1 MTAVSATAPWLRAAA
16 GGLPAW
22 RFARVVRPESGG
34 AQQLEWH
41 LARNCS
47 LSPRQLFGAYLV
59 LCAVSMTIALG
70 FTWHGASPVLAFAGI
85 ELVLVG
91 VALLVYSRHAT
102 DHEQILLAADA
113 LDVYHRRGGQTEHHR
128 FRAAWVRVEP
138 LAGDRSLVELT
149 GDGQSTRVGR
159 YLRPE
164 LRQPLAQ
171 ELRVALRSRLAPAP
185 RFPDPI
191 EDPEAK

>member
-1 MTAVSATAPWLRAAA
+1 MTAAFAAAPWLRAAP
-16 GGLPAW
+16 GESPAW
-22 RFARVVRPESGG
+22 RFAQVVRPETGG
-34 AQQLEWH
+34 PLQLEWR

-47 LSPRQLFGAYLV
+47 LAPRQLFGAYLA
-59 LCAVSMTIALG
+59 LCAVSLTIALG
-70 FTWHGASPVLAFAGI
+70 FTWQGASPVLAFAGI
-85 ELVLVG
+85 ELLLVG
-91 VALLVYSRHAT
+91 AALLVYSRHAT
-102 DHEQILLAADA
+102 DHEQVQLSGGW
-113 LDVYHRRGGQTEHHR
+113 LDVFHRRGSQTEHHR

-171 ELRVALRSRLAPAP
+171 ELRLALRAQPAPAP
-185 RFPDPI
+185 RSTDPI
-191 EDPEAK
+191 EEPAAK

>member
-1 MTAVSATAPWLRAAA
+1 MTAASAAAPWLRATA

-22 RFARVVRPESGG
+22 RFARVVRSEPGG
-34 AQQLEWH
+34 PQQLEWL

-47 LSPRQLFGAYLV
+47 LTPRQLFGAYFA
-59 LCAVSMTIALG
+59 LCAVSLTIALA
-70 FTWHGASPVLAFAGI
+70 FTWQGASPVLAFAGI
-85 ELVLVG
+85 ELLLVG
-91 VALLVYSRHAT
+91 AALLVYSRHAT
-102 DHEQILLAADA
+102 DHEQILLAADS
-113 LDVYHRRGGQTEHHR
+113 LEVVHRRGGQTEHHR

-171 ELRVALRSRLAPAP
+171 ELRMALRARLAPAP
-185 RFPDPI
+185 RFPEPI
-191 EDPEAK
+191 EEPAAK